1 MANMTINPTI
11 TFNGKEATEG
21 ILEKVYYKPSFTRI
35 HTVYPGIIAK
45 EQIAF
50 LDRLSKVT
58 KLDAGCG
65 LGQTTKVLP
74 MHEKFWEP
82 VPMKVWIQACWS
94 DFVNSF
100 FVWGMKKG
108 INRADLSETDLATY
122 LMDVIPEAMLEDIWR
137 IVWFGDTAV
146 AAYDASP
153 AGTLGSASEAAN
165 YNMVD
170 GLWKYIFAGVAIGA
184 GTWGHIPRYI
194 NTYNALGTEAAQL
207 ALAADYAVTVY
218 KNLIKNAD
226 SRLRHAPNKVILTTD
241 TLFQNFLDSKESK
254 VLESSF
260 KRQEQE
266 FWEEIYR
273 SCTIIPI
280 ESWDRHILADF
291 DNTTTLYLPHRAV
304 LTTIDQIA
312 VGFDE
317 MASATQFEA
326 FLDKTT
332 ELYNIKGAYRMD
344 TNIIENYM
352 FSVSY

>member
-1 MANMTINPTI
+1 MANLTINPTI
-11 TFNGKEATEG
+11 TFNGREATDG

-50 LDRLSKVT
+50 LDRMSKVT
-58 KLDAGCG
+58 KKDLGCG
-65 LGQTTKVLP
+65 LGQTTKYLP

-94 DFVNSF
+94 DFVSSF

-108 INRADLSETDLATY
+108 IDRADLSETDLARY
-122 LMDVIPEAMLEDIWR
+122 LMEVIPEAMLEDLWR
-137 IVWFGDTAV
+137 IVWFGDTA
-146 AAYDASP
+146 AALSTDSP
-153 AGTLGSASEAAN
+153 AGVFGSSVTVGD

-184 GTWGHIPRYI
+184 GTWGHIPRYTV
-194 NTYNALGTEAAQL
+194 TYNALSTEAAQL
-207 ALAADYAVTVY
+207 ALASDYAVTVY

-226 SRLRHAPNKVILTTD
+226 PRLRHAPNKVILTTD
-241 TLFQNFLDSKESK
+241 TLFQNFLDTKESK

-260 KRQEQE
+260 KRMDQE
-266 FWEEIYR
+266 FWEEVYR
-273 SCTIIPI
+273 GCTIIPI
-280 ESWDRHILADF
+280 ESWDRHILADM
-291 DNTTTLYLPHRAV
+291 DNGTTLYLPHRAV
-304 LTTIDQIA
+304 LTTIENIA
-312 VGFDE
+312 VGFD
-317 MASATQFEA
+317 APADATKFEA

-332 ELYNIKGAYRMD
+332 ELYNIKGAYRLD

-352 FSVSY
+352 FSVAY